1 MTMGSIGVK
10 AEEEIILSESFN
22 DGLPSGWSN
31 DAYGGGVKLRVL
43 LDQFPVD
50 VQIFLEI
57 SAGNWEPMV
66 IRTALSLQRLSQY
79 QAMQR

>member
-31 DAYGGGVKLRVL
+31 DAYGGG
-43 LDQFPVD
+43 
-50 VQIFLEI
+50 
-57 SAGNWEPMV
+57 
-66 IRTALSLQRLSQY
+66 
-79 QAMQR
+79 